1 MTSKKIIQKILF
13 ISVLIIFFLLN
24 FRNIDYALPFFVNSD
39 EIAFLTSSISY
50 ISFIT
55 NIEHRIIDPII
66 APLLNIILILN
77 LTFLNEF
84 VLNSLSLAQLKD
96 KIYLNPELL
105 IYYGRIS
112 SLIITTI
119 SLTILYLIFK
129 KLKISCYIYFSIYIS
144 LLFSLFLTDIAIVNG
159 KNSYYLLF
167 FLIQLYYMIKYLN
180 NLDKFNFKGY
190 IIFAILASFAYGTN
204 YWSSIISFY
213 GVFVI
218 HYQKYKFN
226 NLKFIIYFILIFFV
240 LGFLPNYF
248 LSSEFGEMKGPFGHI
263 FGSST
268 DGYFS
273 INEFITNFLNKI
285 WLSFKIIFYTEV
297 IFILFIFLSIF
308 YLFNNPQNKK
318 NFIILSI
325 LFLEPILIFS
335 IAADVSIQLRYLSG
349 SICLMYIL
357 LAIIINDL
365 INNNNSK
372 IIISIFFVLN
382 SFFAFSKSID
392 QSKLSDISNS
402 NHSFYNFYLSNNN
415 INNSTLYI
423 SNELFLRNN
432 LQTLLLYKDFHEKN
446 LIKSNIHKKFSLDS
460 VLNKINK
467 IKDKNKNF
475 IISKNLKKDFN
486 IFQTADLDIKNIND
500 FFYEIK
506 KKYKFIAIDNKPD
519 DILIKTFI
527 KENFKRRNVLYENDN
542 NKIYFRNLRQ
552 MLEYVGRGNDLN
564 VNIVFGNNYEL
575 YELF

>member
-1 MTSKKIIQKILF
+1 
-13 ISVLIIFFLLN
+13 
-24 FRNIDYALPFFVNSD
+24 
-39 EIAFLTSSISY
+39 
-50 ISFIT
+50 
-55 NIEHRIIDPII
+55 
-66 APLLNIILILN
+66 
-77 LTFLNEF
+77 
-84 VLNSLSLAQLKD
+84 
-96 KIYLNPELL
+96 
-105 IYYGRIS
+105 
-112 SLIITTI
+112 
-119 SLTILYLIFK
+119 
-129 KLKISCYIYFSIYIS
+129 
-144 LLFSLFLTDIAIVNG
+144 LTDIAIVNG

-167 FLIQLYYMIKYLN
+167 FLIQLYYIIKYLN

-318 NFIILSI
+318 KFIILSI

-365 INNNNSK
+365 INNNNSI
-372 IIISIFFVLN
+372 IIISIFFALN
-382 SFFAFSKSID
+382 FFFAFSKSID

-423 SNELFLRNN
+423 SNELFLRSN

-542 NKIYFRNLRQ
+542 NKIYFKNLRQ